1 MDKVTTPEQEIKELK
16 QRINDLEINLEGA
29 ETDVNHFEHRY
40 KKAEV
45 WLKCFTAVIA
55 SNTHNNKAEFEA
67 DRLAQEYWSKFE

>member
-16 QRINDLEINLEGA
+16 EKVSMLGYRLKGA
-29 ETDVNHFEHRY
+29 EIDLSYFEHRY
-40 KKAEV
+40 KESEV

-55 SNTHNNKAEFEA
+55 SNTHNNKAKFEA